1 MSALRRLWWLGL
13 LLLAA
18 LPLLWARWPAST
30 VSASTGSARTL
41 SPERLVERWQPE
53 RDSSVRIVSVHA
65 GDAHR
70 SAEIVFQRE
79 GVVFVQRLDAF
90 NGESLGA
97 AEPEV
102 RASSLSREATAAFSG
117 LAWLLLAAPWVWRR
131 RALRRGVSAT
141 RSESS
146 DAPWWVAHASQSGQ
160 AQMLAERTVAHLRA
174 LGRDARLLSIA
185 QLDVAGLIAA
195 RRLLLVVSTTGEG
208 DPPDTAAA
216 FVRRV
221 MSQTPDLSVL
231 RFGLLAL
238 GDRSYSDYCAFG
250 RVLDGWLQEHGA
262 KPLFGRIEVDDG
274 DPQAI
279 ADWLH
284 ALEDV
289 ALASKSSVTIDHAG
303 KAHTPDRVDSVSPVP
318 VVGVVGLHATPAPTV
333 AENSIPKQWRGW
345 VLHARHCLNPD
356 SAAPALCDLELH
368 PAEGVLPPWLPG
380 DVAVLRPHNSKQA
393 ILRWLDQHGIKADAQ
408 VWIDGQ
414 QRPVQ
419 DALRERVLNGAAAP
433 SLVPSRRAVAG
444 RQGHALSLVDPDPVG
459 RIARLPV
466 LPVREYSIASTTAGG
481 RLRLIVR
488 MQNDEEG
495 RPGLGSGTLL
505 DSPLGTRL
513 EFRLRSNP
521 GFRPPAPDVPLIL
534 IGAGSGLA
542 GLLGLLEA
550 RAGQGV
556 AGNWLLFGER
566 DPQRDRVLDAEL
578 QAYVRSGLLQHLDRS
593 FSRDASAPAY
603 VQHALHS
610 HALRL
615 REWLARGAHLRVC
628 GSRSGMGEGVHAT
641 LIELLGEDA
650 VDALVA
656 EGRYRREVF

>member
-13 LLLAA
+13 LLFAA

-30 VSASTGSARTL
+30 VSASTSSARTL
-41 SPERLVERWQPE
+41 SPERLAERWQSE
-53 RDSSVRIVSVHA
+53 RDSPARIVSVHA

-70 SAEIVFQRE
+70 SAGIVFQHE
-79 GVVFVQRLDAF
+79 GAVFAQRLDAF
-90 NGESLGA
+90 SGETLGA
-97 AEPEV
+97 AEPET
-102 RASSLSREATAAFSG
+102 RTSTLSREATAAFSG
-117 LAWLLLAAPWVWRR
+117 LAWLLLAAPWIWRR
-131 RALRRGVSAT
+131 QALRRGVSAT
-141 RSESS
+141 RSASVDS
-146 DAPWWVAHASQSGQ
+146 PWWVAHASQSGQ
-160 AQMLAERTVAHLRA
+160 AQMLAERTVAHLRTR
-174 LGRDARLLSIA
+174 GCDARLLSIA

-195 RRLLLVVSTTGEG
+195 RRLLLLVSTTGEG

-221 MSQTPDLSVL
+221 MAQTPDLGVL
-231 RFGLLAL
+231 HFGLLAL

-250 RVLDGWLQEHGA
+250 RVLDGWLQERGA

-279 ADWLH
+279 ADWMH
-284 ALEDV
+284 ALEDA
-289 ALASKSSVTIDHAG
+289 ALASKSSISMDHTGHAP
-303 KAHTPDRVDSVSPVP
+303 APDRADSVSPMP
-318 VVGVVGLHATPAPTV
+318 VAGVIGLHAIPAPT
-333 AENSIPKQWRGW
+333 AAGSSIQKQWRGW
-345 VLHARHCLNPD
+345 VLHARHRLNPD
-356 SAAPALCDLELH
+356 SAAPALCDLELR
-368 PAEGVLPPWLPG
+368 PAEGGLPPWLPG
-380 DVAVLRPHNSKQA
+380 DVAVLRPHNSKQT
-393 ILRWLDQHGIKADAQ
+393 ILRWLDRHGIEADAQ

-414 QRPVQ
+414 QRLVL
-419 DALRERVLNGAAAP
+419 DALRERVLDDDAAP
-433 SLVPSRRAVAG
+433 SPVPSRRAVAG
-444 RQGHALSLVDPDPVG
+444 RQGHALSLIGPDPVG
-459 RIARLPV
+459 RIARLPL

-488 MQNDEEG
+488 LQNDEEG

-550 RAGQGV
+550 RAGLGS

-566 DPQRDRVLDAEL
+566 DPQRDRVLDVEL
-578 QAYVRSGLLQHLDRS
+578 QVHVRSGLLQHLDRS

-603 VQHALHS
+603 VQHALHL
-610 HALRL
+610 HATRL
-615 REWLARGAHLRVC
+615 RDWLARGAHLRVC

-650 VDALVA
+650 VDTLVA